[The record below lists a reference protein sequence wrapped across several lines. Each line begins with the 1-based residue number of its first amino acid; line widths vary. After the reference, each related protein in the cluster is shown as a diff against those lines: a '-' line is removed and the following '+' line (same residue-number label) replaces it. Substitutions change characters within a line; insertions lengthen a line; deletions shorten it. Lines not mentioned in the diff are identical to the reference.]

1 MQKFVPGCLV
11 RVILNER
18 SRSTQL
24 DPKLMFWCVFLVW
37 VHLEPFCNCTKLGAK
52 RARLVQLMQKF
63 VPWCLVGIFH
73 KERSQSTPLDPKL
86 LFWCVYFLVG
96 CKSSCQKVSS
106 KFLKTD
112 TPDPHNW
119 TLSSCFH
126 TFLSVWVHLGPFRYC
141 TKLGAKRA
149 KLVQLM
155 QKYVPRCLVGIF
167 HKELSRSTPLDPK
180 LLFWCVSFLV
190 GCIWDR
196 FATAQNLLQ
205 NAPNWCN

>member
-1 MQKFVPGCLV
+1 MFLSVWVPSGPLRYHTKLKAKQVNLVQLMQKFVPGCLV

-18 SRSTQL
+18 SRSTPL
-24 DPKLMFWCVFLVW
+24 DPKLMFWCNSFR
-37 VHLEPFCNCTKLGAK
+37 FSA
-52 RARLVQLMQKF
+52 
-63 VPWCLVGIFH
+63 
-73 KERSQSTPLDPKL
+73 
-86 LFWCVYFLVG
+86 
-96 CKSSCQKVSS
+96 
-106 KFLKTD
+106 
-112 TPDPHNW
+112 
-119 TLSSCFH
+119 
-126 TFLSVWVHLGPFRYC
+126 LGPFRYC

-196 FATAQNLLQ
+196 FATAQNLL
-205 NAPNWCN
+205 